1 MRPAGLSASIFQR
14 PNDGEDRQIVTF
26 VRWWPPFYDS
36 DGPGEALN
44 GSVRPRWASL
54 RPDGVRTVP
63 TVARTVSRGWEGV
76 KGSCP
81 DLQGGLVITV

>member
-1 MRPAGLSASIFQR
+1 MRPAGLSASIFKR
-14 PNDGEDRQIVTF
+14 PNDGEDRQTVTF

-44 GSVRPRWASL
+44 GSGRPRWASL

-63 TVARTVSRGWEGV
+63 TARAQNPRDGKGV
-76 KGSCP
+76 KAVVEV
-81 DLQGGLVITV
+81 GLDHE